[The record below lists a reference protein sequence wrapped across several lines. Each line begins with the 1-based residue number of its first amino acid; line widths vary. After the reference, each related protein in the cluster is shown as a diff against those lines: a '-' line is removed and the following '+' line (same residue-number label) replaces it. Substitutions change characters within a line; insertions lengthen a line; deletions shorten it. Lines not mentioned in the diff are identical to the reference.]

1 MDAQLKANVITA
13 VGLVLVGLALIAI
26 YYGPSGWA
34 R

>member
-1 MDAQLKANVITA
+1 MDTQLKVTVWTA